1 MASVVCSRKVGE
13 READILQQLLC
24 FQSTLI
30 QKLRVELFLGRK
42 NPVLRMSLSS
52 GKESGEHQ
60 HPNESLLLDQHSA
73 NGMMGEA
80 GSANRKQKK
89 DIPSVSITKLS
100 STTVPCA

>member
-30 QKLRVELFLGRK
+30 LKLRVELFLGRK
-42 NPVLRMSLSS
+42 NPVFRMSLSS
-52 GKESGEHQ
+52 GKEGGEHQ

-100 STTVPCA
+100 STNVPCA